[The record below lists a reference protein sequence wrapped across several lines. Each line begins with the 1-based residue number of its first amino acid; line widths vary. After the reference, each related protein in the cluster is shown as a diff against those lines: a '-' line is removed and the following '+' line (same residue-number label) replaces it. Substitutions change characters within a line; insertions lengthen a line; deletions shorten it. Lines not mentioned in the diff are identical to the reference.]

1 MCPKYIEI
9 MLPSIARRQ
18 GFTLAELL
26 VVLAVIVILAAVIVP
41 HAVRTADKARVE
53 AAAAALQNVSDAIK
67 AFRDAVRQLPGDLRH
82 LVEPLSA
89 GQRACNGQPYSG
101 AERGRWNGPYLDR
114 LVPATGLPV
123 AIGTALLPIV
133 PDTSTSNAR
142 IQVVNVLEEDAIAL
156 NELVDGDG
164 SRTSGTVR
172 WTLPDARGLVTLY
185 YQTPYRC

>member
-1 MCPKYIEI
+1 MHR
-9 MLPSIARRQ
+9 ATGWQR

-41 HAVRTADKARVE
+41 HAVRSADKARIE
-53 AAAAALQNVSDAIK
+53 TAATALQNISDAIDD
-67 AFRDAVRQLPGDLRH
+67 FGDDVRELPGDLRH

-89 GQRACNGQPYSG
+89 GQRDCAGQTYSG
-101 AERGRWNGPYLDR
+101 AERGRWRGPYLNR

-133 PDTSTSNAR
+133 PDTSTDNAR
-142 IQVVNVLEEDAIAL
+142 IQIPNVLEDDAIAL

-164 SRTSGTVR
+164 NRSSGTVR
-172 WTLPDARGLVTLY
+172 WTLPDARGLVTVY
-185 YQTPYRC
+185 YQTPHRC